1 MFNPV
6 WNKRIE
12 ESDRALDPLG
22 MNRVTDKLLSD
33 LLPGI
38 TTVTPRARYYSFYVW
53 AVQKAGET
61 ARNLTQFEN
70 KFCDLERL
78 FMLCCTGHE
87 RARAR
92 SFTAMNLLGVVNI

>member
-12 ESDRALDPLG
+12 KSDRALNPLG
-22 MNRVTDKLLSD
+22 MNRVTDKLLSE

-53 AVQKAGET
+53 AVQKAGEKSQ
-61 ARNLTQFEN
+61 NLTQFKN
-70 KFCDLERL
+70 RFYNIERL
-78 FMLCCTGHE
+78 FMLC
-87 RARAR
+87 
-92 SFTAMNLLGVVNI
+92 SS